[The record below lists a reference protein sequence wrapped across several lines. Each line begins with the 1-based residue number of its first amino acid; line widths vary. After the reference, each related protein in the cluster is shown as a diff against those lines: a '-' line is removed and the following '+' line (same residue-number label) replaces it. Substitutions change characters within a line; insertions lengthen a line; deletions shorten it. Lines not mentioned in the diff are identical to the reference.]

1 MVMIQSVTSN
11 LFSLHTGCPNTPG
24 KGSRFCPGHAGSVMN
39 FRDDSAEMGGLLE
52 SKEVVKEK
60 EAFIVKVLND
70 KETRQGQFYEVG
82 MHFH

>member
-1 MVMIQSVTSN
+1 
-11 LFSLHTGCPNTPG
+11 
-24 KGSRFCPGHAGSVMN
+24 MN